1 MAHAHIHAHTS
12 SHSHSHNHGHGHH
25 HHHHAKPLT
34 NVNSAFIFGI
44 SLNLLFVII
53 EVIAGFYIHSLSL
66 LSDAGHNLADVAAL
80 GLSLFAYK
88 MLKVKSN
95 ENYTFGYRKT
105 SILVSLFNAV
115 VLLVS
120 IGAIAYKSIHR
131 FFYPEPLQANVI
143 AWVAGIGIIINT
155 ITALMFLR
163 DKEKDINIKSAYLH
177 LMSDAVVSLGLV
189 VGGIIMMYTKWWWID
204 SVLSIVI
211 AVVII
216 LSTWNLLKV
225 SLRLSLDGVPDDISI
240 EDIKATAL
248 NVPGIVSIHH
258 IHVWAISTTE
268 NALTAHILIS
278 EEMNYKEEE
287 DIKSELRHQFLH
299 KNIQHVTLETERKI
313 NAAHPEQCKN
323 NY

>member
-1 MAHAHIHAHTS
+1 MSHAHT
-12 SHSHSHNHGHGHH
+12 HSHAHSHGHH
-25 HHHHAKPLT
+25 HHHHHAEPLT
-34 NVNSAFIFGI
+34 NVNTAFIFGI

-53 EVIAGFYIHSLSL
+53 EVITGLYIHSLSL

-120 IGAIAYKSIHR
+120 IGAIALEAVYHFFHPVPLPGATISI
-131 FFYPEPLQANVI
+131 
-143 AWVAGIGIIINT
+143 VAGIGIVINT
-155 ITALMFLR
+155 VTALMFLR

-177 LMSDAVVSLGLV
+177 LMSDAIVSLGLV
-189 VGGIIMMYTKWWWID
+189 IGGIVIFYTKWWWID
-204 SVLSIVI
+204 SALSLVI
-211 AVVII
+211 AVVIL

-248 NVPGIVSIHH
+248 NVPGVVNMHH

-278 EEMNYKEEE
+278 EEMNYSKEE
-287 DIKSELRHQFLH
+287 DIKNELRHQLLH
-299 KNIQHVTLETERKI
+299 KKIQHVTLETERKMVF
-313 NAAHPEQCKN
+313 NEHEQCRI
-323 NY
+323 